1 MPNYAI
7 DVVKTPHHLSI
18 DWGWFGPKVVGQY
31 PPKFQVCILRLVKEF
46 FFIVF
51 GCSAKLLQRHPKK
64 TFFEHFYNFL

>member
-31 PPKFQVCILRLVKEF
+31 PPKFQVCILRFVKEKNYDNWMLHKA
-46 FFIVF
+46 IANA
-51 GCSAKLLQRHPKK
+51 SQKN
-64 TFFEHFYNFL
+64 TF